1 MTEKK
6 TGKIL
11 MRSTWAEIDMDIL
24 ISNLNHAKRMKA
36 PGTKIAAVLKANAY
50 GHGAVN
56 VAKILIE
63 NNVDMI
69 TVAYISE
76 AIELRRHY
84 PEFPIMVMGY
94 TFDEHLKTAVENNIR
109 LTIFSLEQARKLSD
123 IGLSLGKEALVHI
136 KIDTGMNRIGLKAGE
151 NTVNTII
158 KIFNLEKIKIEGIY
172 THLALRTAETDM
184 LQCDLFMNV
193 VNSLEAKGIFIPVK
207 HICDSIGMVLYPDYH
222 LDMIRLGAF
231 IYGVA
236 PAAMGKDKSLL
247 KLSMTLKTR
256 LTQVKEIEKG
266 EGVGYDSSF
275 IAQGKAIIGTL
286 AAGYADG
293 YMRCLG
299 NKGEVS
305 IRGKRAPIIG
315 VMCMDQLMVNL
326 MDIPEAK
333 VGDEVILIG
342 DNEVPLS
349 EVAEKAGSNR
359 NEIISIIGRR
369 VPRVYI
375 KDSCIVDIVDYIL
388 D

>member
-1 MTEKK
+1 LTEKK

>member
-1 MTEKK
+1 
-6 TGKIL
+6 
-11 MRSTWAEIDMDIL
+11 
-24 ISNLNHAKRMKA
+24 
-36 PGTKIAAVLKANAY
+36 
-50 GHGAVN
+50 
-56 VAKILIE
+56 
-63 NNVDMI
+63 
-69 TVAYISE
+69 
-76 AIELRRHY
+76 
-84 PEFPIMVMGY
+84 
-94 TFDEHLKTAVENNIR
+94 
-109 LTIFSLEQARKLSD
+109 
-123 IGLSLGKEALVHI
+123 
-136 KIDTGMNRIGLKAGE
+136 
-151 NTVNTII
+151 
-158 KIFNLEKIKIEGIY
+158 
-172 THLALRTAETDM
+172 
-184 LQCDLFMNV
+184 
-193 VNSLEAKGIFIPVK
+193 
-207 HICDSIGMVLYPDYH
+207 MVLYPDYH

-359 NEIISIIGRR
+359 NEIISIR